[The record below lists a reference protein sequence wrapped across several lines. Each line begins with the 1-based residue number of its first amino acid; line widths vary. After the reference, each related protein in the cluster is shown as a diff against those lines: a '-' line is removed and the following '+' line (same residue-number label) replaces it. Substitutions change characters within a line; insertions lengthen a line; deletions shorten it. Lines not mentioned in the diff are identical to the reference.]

1 MKESTVENP
10 NFDMIVNFVWNFE
23 PERKYHICW
32 IIHHYPLWLS
42 ASTQIMKWFMICFV
56 FFFYKL
62 QFSASKIQLHKRGL
76 RSSFGPL
83 QNSFSFSNL
92 QNKTMQ
98 NFRKYT
104 KAKTKIP
111 SILKTPLQQFRFP
124 VICSHAWPM
133 AINNIAVR
141 IRGKRA
147 RGPFLGQA
155 EN

>member
-1 MKESTVENP
+1 MQESNVENP

-32 IIHHYPLWLS
+32 IIHHYPLCWVQALRS
-42 ASTQIMKWFMICFV
+42 WNGSWFCFV
-56 FFFYKL
+56 FFFDKL

-98 NFRKYT
+98 NFTQSTQRQKQKYPRYWKRLWSSFGFQSSVVT
-104 KAKTKIP
+104 LGRWQLI
-111 SILKTPLQQFRFP
+111 ILRSGSEGKG
-124 VICSHAWPM
+124 
-133 AINNIAVR
+133 
-141 IRGKRA
+141 RGDH
-147 RGPFLGQA
+147 F
-155 EN
+155 

>member
-42 ASTQIMKWFMICFV
+42 ASTQIMKWFMILFC

-98 NFRKYT
+98 NFTQSTQRQKQKYPRYWKRLWSSFGFQSSVVT
-104 KAKTKIP
+104 LGRWQLI
-111 SILKTPLQQFRFP
+111 ILR
-124 VICSHAWPM
+124 SGSEG
-133 AINNIAVR
+133 
-141 IRGKRA
+141 RG
-147 RGPFLGQA
+147 RGDHF
-155 EN
+155 